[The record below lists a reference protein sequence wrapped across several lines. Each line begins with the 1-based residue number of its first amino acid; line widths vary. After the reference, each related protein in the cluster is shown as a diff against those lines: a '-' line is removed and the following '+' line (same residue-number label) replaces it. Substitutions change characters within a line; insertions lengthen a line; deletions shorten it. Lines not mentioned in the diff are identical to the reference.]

1 MAKNKSSEK
10 AAEEAVTVSG
20 PGGTPEPP
28 SSEEPSSSPKKAKGS
43 DEAKDESERL
53 PEGSVRVRNRRRGAV
68 SLSAVEG
75 HERVK
80 VPARGSVV
88 LGKKHVEML
97 KADRRTRHLF
107 SPGYL
112 TTEG

>member
-10 AAEEAVTVSG
+10 AVTVSG
-20 PGGTPEPP
+20 PGGTPAAPP
-28 SSEEPSSSPKKAKGS
+28 ASEEPSSTSKQDAKATEG
-43 DEAKDESERL
+43 AKAESKPL

-75 HERVK
+75 HARVK
-80 VPARGSVV
+80 VPGRGFVV

-107 SPGYL
+107 GPGYL
-112 TTEG
+112 TTES